1 MKNLYKKIQTTI
13 ATNPIQWEKV
23 AEYDDG
29 DEIEIEY
36 VERDFEEVKEETKAL
51 AKGLA
56 IKALT
61 ILGAITALM
70 IAIIV
75 IAGVVA
81 LVNRGTAWQV
91 SQALSTASDWLFNA
105 SEYFFKIVV
114 K

>member
-1 MKNLYKKIQTTI
+1 MKNLYKKIQT
-13 ATNPIQWEKV
+13 AVAMNPIQWEKV

-36 VERDFEEVKEETKAL
+36 VERDFEEAKTI

-70 IAIIV
+70 IAIIA
-75 IAGVVA
+75 IAGVIA
-81 LVNRGTAWQV
+81 LVNRGAAWQV
-91 SQALSTASDWLFNA
+91 SQALSAASDWAFNA
-105 SEYFFKIVV
+105 SEYFFNIVV

>member
-1 MKNLYKKIQTTI
+1 MKNLYKKIQAAI

-36 VERDFEEVKEETKAL
+36 VERDFEEAKTI

-70 IAIIV
+70 IAIIA
-75 IAGVVA
+75 IAGVIA
-81 LVNRGTAWQV
+81 LVNRGAAWQV
-91 SQALSTASDWLFNA
+91 SQALSAASDWAFNA
-105 SEYFFKIVV
+105 SEYFFNIVV

>member
-1 MKNLYKKIQTTI
+1 MKDLYKKIQTAV
-13 ATNPIQWEKV
+13 ATNSIQWEKV

-36 VERDFEEVKEETKAL
+36 VEREPEEIKAL

-61 ILGAITALM
+61 ILGSITALL
-70 IAIIV
+70 IAIIA
-75 IAGVVA
+75 IAGLAA
-81 LVNRGTAWQV
+81 LVNRGAAWQV
-91 SQALSTASDWLFNA
+91 SQALSAASDWAFNA
-105 SEYFFKIVV
+105 SEYFFNIVV

>member
-1 MKNLYKKIQTTI
+1 MKNLYTQMKATI
-13 ATNPIQWEKV
+13 ATNPMQWEKV

-36 VERDFEEVKEETKAL
+36 VERDHEEVKEEAKTI

-70 IAIIV
+70 IAIIA
-75 IAGVVA
+75 IAGVIA
-81 LVNRGTAWQV
+81 LVNRGAAWQV
-91 SQALSTASDWLFNA
+91 SQALNAASDWAFDA
-105 SEYFFKIVV
+105 SEFFFKIVV

>member
-1 MKNLYKKIQTTI
+1 MKDLYKKIQTAV
-13 ATNPIQWEKV
+13 ATNSIQWEKV

-36 VERDFEEVKEETKAL
+36 VERDFEEVKEEAKTI

-70 IAIIV
+70 IAIIA
-75 IAGVVA
+75 IAGLVA
-81 LVNRGTAWQV
+81 LVNRGAAWQV
-91 SQALSTASDWLFNA
+91 SQALSAASDWAFNA
-105 SEYFFKIVV
+105 SEYFFNIVV

>member
-1 MKNLYKKIQTTI
+1 MKNLYKQIKATI
-13 ATNPIQWEKV
+13 ATNPMQWEKV
-23 AEYDDG
+23 SEYDDG

-36 VERDFEEVKEETKAL
+36 VERDHEEAKEEAKTI

-75 IAGVVA
+75 IAGLVA
-81 LVNRGTAWQV
+81 LVNRRRR
-91 SQALSTASDWLFNA
+91 
-105 SEYFFKIVV
+105 
-114 K
+114 

>member
-1 MKNLYKKIQTTI
+1 MKNLYTQMKATI
-13 ATNPIQWEKV
+13 VTNPMQWEKV

-36 VERDFEEVKEETKAL
+36 VERDHEEAKTI

-81 LVNRGTAWQV
+81 LVNRGAAWQV

>member
-1 MKNLYKKIQTTI
+1 MKNLYKQIKATI
-13 ATNPIQWEKV
+13 ATNPMQWEKV
-23 AEYDDG
+23 SEYDDG

-36 VERDFEEVKEETKAL
+36 VERDHEEAKEEAKTI

-75 IAGVVA
+75 IAGLVA
-81 LVNRGTAWQV
+81 LVNRGAAWQV
-91 SQALSTASDWLFNA
+91 SKALSAASDWAFNA
-105 SEYFFKIVV
+105 SEYFFNIVV